1 MADARMTP
9 ADRQWPAEEHAQL
22 QLEILSTLLSAHP
35 AQRSIEEVIR
45 EQTDA
50 SEDPMKCDDAK
61 NAILDLVGAGLLH
74 RHGQFVF
81 PTRAAVLFD
90 ELRS

>member
-1 MADARMTP
+1 MTP
-9 ADRQWPAEEHAQL
+9 ADGQWPAEEHAQL
-22 QLEILSTLLSAHP
+22 QLEILTMLLIAHP

-50 SEDPMKCDDAK
+50 SEDPMACDDAK
-61 NAILDLVGAGLLH
+61 NAIVDLVGAGLLH

-90 ELRS
+90 DLRG

>member
-1 MADARMTP
+1 MTP
-9 ADRQWPAEEHAQL
+9 AGRSPAEEHAQL
-22 QLEILSTLLSAHP
+22 QLELLTMLLAAHP
-35 AQRSIEEVIR
+35 AQRSIEDVIR

-50 SEDPMKCDDAK
+50 SEDPMAGDDAK
-61 NAILDLVGAGLLH
+61 NAILDLVGACLLH

-81 PTRAAVLFD
+81 PTRAAVVFD